1 MNVIAECTKDGAFWL
16 VHVREVDGY
25 TQARSLDEVVAMAAD
40 LVEMKVGVPAA
51 EVRVEV
57 HAEPVSA

>member
-1 MNVIAECTKDGAFWL
+1 MNVIAKCTRDGKFWL
-16 VHVREVDGY
+16 VHVPGVDAY
-25 TQARSLDEVVAMAAD
+25 TQARSLDEGVTMAAD
-40 LVEMKVGVPAA
+40 LVSMKVGVPAS